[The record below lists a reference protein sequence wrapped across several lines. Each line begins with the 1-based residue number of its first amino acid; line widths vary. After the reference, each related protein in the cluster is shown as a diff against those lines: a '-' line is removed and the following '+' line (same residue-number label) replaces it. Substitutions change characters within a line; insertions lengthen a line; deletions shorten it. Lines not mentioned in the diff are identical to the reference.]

1 MKARRTAYF
10 LRLSRGFSAKSSQP
24 STINPMTTPMMAN
37 QVPIL
42 SMSCSHT
49 PVKAVQKGAHLT
61 RPALARRDALFPKQG
76 RSARPTLRA

>member
-1 MKARRTAYF
+1 
-10 LRLSRGFSAKSSQP
+10 
-24 STINPMTTPMMAN
+24 MTTPMMAN